1 MVRLSILD
9 LAPITQGNNAA
20 TAFRHS
26 LDYARYAER
35 LGIHRYWLAEHHNMP
50 GIASAA
56 TAIVIAHVA
65 SGTTSIRVGA
75 GGIMLPNHAPL
86 VIAEQFGT
94 LESLFP
100 GRIDL
105 GLGRAPGTDPITA
118 QALRRTLATDPDRC
132 PEDVLGLMGY
142 FSPRRDHAIRAVP
155 GEGLRVPIYILGSST
170 FGAQVAGAMGLPF
183 AFASHFVAAMMLPA
197 IQIYRAS
204 FRPSK
209 NLSQPYVLLGIN
221 VVAADTD
228 DEARFLATSGR
239 ESFASFRRGM
249 PIQLPPPNSAYEKD
263 VVPFGAVPLEQM
275 QLVAFVGAES
285 TIAEGLQKFVDATKA
300 DELIA
305 TSAIYDHAARV
316 RLLQI
321 FASAGSALR
330 APTDFGDAATFE
342 RGAVYGC
349 RCVEGTVAE
358 TLIRTD
364 ESRTVSG
371 GKITKQVLRE
381 EIRERA
387 AGKQCG

>member
-1 MVRLSILD
+1 MVRLSVLD
-9 LAPITQGNNAA
+9 LAPITQGSDAA
-20 TAFRHS
+20 TALRHS
-26 LDYARYAER
+26 LDYARHAER
-35 LGIHRYWLAEHHNMP
+35 LGIHRYWLAEHHNLP

-105 GLGRAPGTDPITA
+105 GLGRAPGTDPVTA
-118 QALRRTLATDPDRC
+118 QALRRTGPAEPDRF
-132 PEDVLGLMGY
+132 PEDVLELIGY
-142 FSPRRDHAIRAVP
+142 FSPRADHAVRAVP

-170 FGAQVAGAMGLPF
+170 FGAQLAAAMGLPF
-183 AFASHFVAAMMLPA
+183 AFASHFAAAMLLPA
-197 IQIYRAS
+197 IQIYRAN

-209 NLSQPYVLLGIN
+209 NLSQPYVMLGIN

-239 ESFASFRRGM
+239 ESFESFRRGV

-263 VVPFGAVPLEQM
+263 IVPFGLAPLEEM
-275 QLVAFVGAES
+275 QVVAFVGAES
-285 TIAEGLQKFVDATKA
+285 TIAEGLQEFVHATRA

-305 TSAIYDHAARV
+305 TSQIYDHAARV
-316 RLLQI
+316 RSLQI
-321 FASAGSALR
+321 FASAGSALPR
-330 APTDFGDAATFE
+330 AN
-342 RGAVYGC
+342 
-349 RCVEGTVAE
+349 
-358 TLIRTD
+358 
-364 ESRTVSG
+364 
-371 GKITKQVLRE
+371 
-381 EIRERA
+381 
-387 AGKQCG
+387 